1 MIPKIDKGIHYV
13 TVEKINYIVG
23 YNDIK
28 AGDIFMPEDAM
39 EELFAFTQM

>member
-28 AGDIFMPEDAM
+28 AGDIFKPEDAM
-39 EELFAFTQM
+39 EELFVFTQM